1 MATQDAE
8 TRESLLSHHDRRRH
22 QRVRLSLL
30 GRFML
35 ENRREYPCQT
45 IDMSPASAALISP
58 VVGAIDERVVAYIDH
73 VGRIEGKVA
82 RIYDG
87 GFAMSIVSTPRKK
100 DKLAAKLTWLAN
112 RYHLNLAEDRRHERI
127 LPSVAVARVF
137 LPDGRDYAARIF
149 DLSLS
154 GASLGLEARP
164 PIGSPLRVGVIRST
178 VVRHADDGIAIEF
191 AVLQT
196 PESLE
201 EGLSGAEWD

>member
-1 MATQDAE
+1 MATQDAAI
-8 TRESLLSHHDRRRH
+8 RESLLSHHDRRRH

-45 IDMSPASAALISP
+45 LDLSPGSAALISP

-82 RIYDG
+82 RVYDG
-87 GFAMSIVSTPRKK
+87 GFAMSIISTPRKK

-127 LPSVAVARVF
+127 LPSTAIARLI
-137 LPDGRDYAARIF
+137 LPDGRDYPSRIL

-154 GASLGLEARP
+154 GASLALEARP
-164 PIGSPLRVGVIRST
+164 PIGSPVRVGVIRGT
-178 VVRHADDGIAIEF
+178 VVRHSEDGIAVEF

-196 PESLE
+196 PDSLD
-201 EGLSGAEWD
+201 EGLSGVE

>member
-1 MATQDAE
+1 MATQDAAV
-8 TRESLLSHHDRRRH
+8 RESLLSHHDRRRH

-35 ENRREYPCQT
+35 ESRREYPCQT
-45 IDMSPASAALISP
+45 LDMSPASAALIAP

-73 VGRIEGKVA
+73 VGRIEGRVA
-82 RIYDG
+82 RLYDG
-87 GFAMSIVSTPRKK
+87 GFAMSIMSTPRKK

-127 LPSVAVARVF
+127 LPPTAIARIF
-137 LPDGRDYAARIF
+137 LPDGRDYTARIL

-154 GASLGLEARP
+154 GASLAVEARP
-164 PIGSPLRVGVIRST
+164 PIGSAVRMGVIRAI
-178 VVRHADDGIAIEF
+178 VVRHSEDGIAVEF

-196 PESLE
+196 PQSLE
-201 EGLSGAEWD
+201 EGLETG

>member
-1 MATQDAE
+1 MATQDAAI
-8 TRESLLSHHDRRRH
+8 RESLLSPHDRRRH

-35 ENRREYPCQT
+35 EDRREYPCQT
-45 IDMSPASAALISP
+45 LDLSPASAALISP
-58 VVGAIDERVVAYIDH
+58 VVGAVSERVIAYIDH
-73 VGRIEGKVA
+73 VGRIEGRVA
-82 RIYDG
+82 RLYDG

-127 LPSVAVARVF
+127 LPSQAFARLI
-137 LPDGRDYAARIF
+137 LPDGRDYPARIL

-154 GASLGLEARP
+154 GASLAVDVRP
-164 PIGSPLRVGVIRST
+164 PVGSPLRMGNIRAI
-178 VVRHADDGIAIEF
+178 VVRHSEDGLAIEF

-201 EGLSGAEWD
+201 GGLGGTE

>member
-1 MATQDAE
+1 MATQDAAI
-8 TRESLLSHHDRRRH
+8 RESLLSHHDRRRH

-73 VGRIEGKVA
+73 IGRIEGKVA

-127 LPSVAVARVF
+127 LPPTAIARLF
-137 LPDGRDYAARIF
+137 LPDGRDVAARIL

-154 GASLGLEARP
+154 GASLAVDIRP
-164 PIGSPLRVGVIRST
+164 PIGSPLRAGLIRAT
-178 VVRHADDGIAIEF
+178 VVRHSEDGIAIEF

-201 EGLSGAEWD
+201 EGLDGTE